1 MNLRD
6 LHYLV
11 AVADLN
17 NFSQAAEHCHI
28 SQPTLSNQIK
38 KLEETLDITIFERTN
53 KRVMLTPIGAQIV
66 DSARRILREEENIHH
81 IAQLAHDPFSGTFKL
96 GAFPTV
102 ATYIF
107 PKLVPHV
114 KQNFQKLK
122 LILVEEKTDMLLEKL
137 RNGALDA
144 AILALPL
151 EDDYFSSI
159 PLFEDEFKLAV
170 PTNHP
175 LTKHTT
181 IKQNDLAGHTLLL
194 LEEGHCLRDQAL
206 EVCQLNGLEEDANL
220 RATGLE
226 TLRQMVKAGTGIT
239 FMQTI
244 AIQPNEE
251 DITYIPF
258 AAPAPKRTIG
268 LVWRKTSAR
277 TTLIEALAKLIA

>member
-175 LTKHTT
+175 LTKHTS
-181 IKQNDLAGHTLLL
+181 IKQKDLASHTLLL

-239 FMQTI
+239 FMPTI